1 MERGDRIVTGNI
13 TRRGAHSWR
22 LKYEAAERDPA
33 TGRRN
38 TRTLTIRGTKK
49 TAQGEL
55 TRLLAE
61 VDRGISVDPSK
72 VTVAEYLRAWLD
84 GADGLSPKT
93 AERYRQL
100 AEQQVIPHLGV
111 TALQKL
117 RPAQVEAWHGIL
129 LKSGGKDGRPLSAR
143 TVGHAHRVLH
153 RALARAAKSEIVSR
167 NVASV
172 ISPPRVDA
180 AEIRILAPDQ
190 IGELLRRLEWHPLHA
205 LAVVAI
211 GTGMRR
217 GELCA
222 LAWGAIDLDA
232 AAIRVERSTEET
244 ATGTRMKAPKTR
256 HGRRLICLP
265 ANVVTALRSHR
276 VQQLERRFALGAG
289 ALKDDDLAFTTPTGL
304 PLSPDNLSRDWA
316 RAVRAR
322 KLPATTFHALRH
334 LHASALIACGI
345 DVLTISRRLGHASP
359 TITLAV
365 YGHMFSNTDAKA
377 AEAIEAAMTG

>member
-1 MERGDRIVTGNI
+1 MTGNI

-22 LKYEAAERDPA
+22 LKFEASERDA
-33 TGRRN
+33 QTGSRN
-38 TRTLTIRGTKK
+38 TRVVTVRGTKK
-49 TAQGEL
+49 QAQTEL

-61 VDRGISVDPSK
+61 VDSGISVDPSK
-72 VTVAEYLRAWLD
+72 VTVAEYIRAWLE

-100 AEQQVIPHLGV
+100 AEQQIAPHLGAV
-111 TALQKL
+111 ALQKL

-129 LKSGGKDGRPLSAR
+129 LRSGGKEGRPLSAR

-153 RALARAAKSEIVSR
+153 RALAKAAKSEIVSR

-180 AEIRILAPDQ
+180 AEIKILAPDQ
-190 IGELLRRLEWHPLHA
+190 IGELLRRLEGHPLHA

-217 GELCA
+217 GELCG
-222 LAWGAIDLDA
+222 LAWGAADLDGA
-232 AAIRVERSTEET
+232 MIRVEHSMEET
-244 ATGTRMKAPKTR
+244 AAGTRMKSPKTR
-256 HGRRLICLP
+256 HGRRLIGLP
-265 ANVVTALRSHR
+265 PNVVTALRLYR
-276 VQQLERRFALGAG
+276 VGQLERRFAFGAG
-289 ALKDDDLAFTTPTGL
+289 ALKDDDLVFTTPTGL

-334 LHASALIACGI
+334 LHASALIAAGI

-359 TITLAV
+359 TITLSV
-365 YGHMFSNTDAKA
+365 YGHLFSNTDAKA